1 MAEHE
6 PMLDMF
12 IFETRQFL
20 EQLEQRALASE
31 QSQSFSV
38 EDVNEIFRAMHTIKG
53 SAAMMMVNEIS
64 SLAHAVEDIFYYYGK
79 SIQRLWTVPLSQ
91 I

>member
-31 QSQSFSV
+31 QSQSFST

-53 SAAMMMVNEIS
+53 SAAMMMLDEIS
-64 SLAHAVEDIFYYYGK
+64 HLAHAVEDIFFYIRELNPAK
-79 SIQRLWTVPLSQ
+79 VNV
-91 I
+91 